1 MGACN
6 TKLTISDSLSVE
18 LSSNP
23 NDKVLLMLQLH
34 YDMYDAKS
42 QKKIDELCQSST
54 AACAGSPRC
63 VPSILT
69 DHSAR
74 GVPLVAASANVD
86 PPLN

>member
-34 YDMYDAKS
+34 YDMYDVKS

-54 AACAGSPRC
+54 AAVR
-63 VPSILT
+63 SILT
-69 DHSAR
+69 DHSVHLDVLR
-74 GVPLVAASANVD
+74 GPEASS
-86 PPLN
+86 